1 MRPHIR
7 SASMRLAPL
16 ILLPLLMMLIV
27 PVGCA
32 PLHASR
38 SSLHLDPH
46 AADSVQGRPIR
57 VWTRTAKGVATR
69 HTTRNGPA
77 QSPRVLIIGSIH
89 GDEPEGLRALPH
101 VQRAIEAVPAV
112 TIRIIEDAN
121 PDGTAHGTRTNA
133 RGVDLNRNWPT
144 ANFAAKARHGTS
156 PLSEPESRFLYE
168 QIREFAPTLII
179 VYHSARNGP
188 FVNFDGPAEQHAAAF
203 AHAAAVSDP
212 RWHVRPSMGYP
223 TPGSLGTWA
232 GVEQQIPIL
241 TVEFDRNHDPEPVEH
256 AIVAGTLA
264 VLNNLAQ

>member
-1 MRPHIR
+1 
-7 SASMRLAPL
+7 MRLTPL
-16 ILLPLLMMLIV
+16 ISLLPVLIG

-32 PLHASR
+32 PLHASHP
-38 SSLHLDPH
+38 SLHLDPH
-46 AADSVQGRPIR
+46 AAASVERRPIR
-57 VWTRTAKGVATR
+57 VWTRPAACAATR
-69 HTTRNGPA
+69 AATRTGSTQP
-77 QSPRVLIIGSIH
+77 PRVLIIGSIH

-101 VQRAIEAVPAV
+101 LQHAIEAVPTV

-133 RGVDLNRNWPT
+133 RSVDLNRNWPT
-144 ANFAAKARHGTS
+144 ANFAAKARHGAS

-168 QIREFAPTLII
+168 QIRDFAPTLII
-179 VYHSARNGP
+179 VFHSARNGP

-203 AHAAAVSDP
+203 AHAAAVGDP

-241 TVEFDRNHDPEPVEH
+241 TVEFDRGHDPELVEH

-264 VLNNLAQ
+264 VLNNLGQ